1 MAILEPDLPT
11 LRYQLIKQA
20 NQTLHAPVLYKTQVK
35 DQPPK
40 SKIVCEIHDKIEKE
54 RKIGGKKKKKS
65 PGLSTPVRMQW
76 LPTGQGQ
83 ADGNE

>member
-40 SKIVCEIHDKIEKE
+40 SKTVCEIHEKKRKRKRE
-54 RKIGGKKKKKS
+54 RGKKKKK
-65 PGLSTPVRMQW
+65 PGLSTSVRMQW

>member
-40 SKIVCEIHDKIEKE
+40 SKTVCEIHEKKRKRKRE
-54 RKIGGKKKKKS
+54 RGKKKKARPKYLS
-65 PGLSTPVRMQW
+65 PNAMVTDWTRSG
-76 LPTGQGQ
+76 
-83 ADGNE
+83 